1 MSTATTLPIQLK
13 GATVQ
18 RKGKVIVGPIDLSV
32 EGRGITMVIGPN
44 GAGKTSI
51 LRMLHG
57 LDALSEGSL
66 HWQGGAKRVRKKQ
79 GYVFQ
84 TPVLLRRNVLENL
97 VYPLKLRGMARVK
110 ATKHAMDALAHVGL
124 NTFAQHAARTLSGGE
139 RQKLALA
146 RALIMEPELLLLDEP
161 CASLDGNATKAIEAI
176 LISARK
182 TGTRILMTT
191 HDMGQ
196 ARRLADDVL
205 FIVKGKIH
213 EAGTAETFF
222 AAPETPEARAF
233 LNGDILP

>member
-1 MSTATTLPIQLK
+1 MSIASTLPIQLTN
-13 GATVQ
+13 ATLRRQ
-18 RKGKVIVGPIDLSV
+18 GKVIVGPIDLSV
-32 EGRGITMVIGPN
+32 EGQGITMIIGPN

-57 LDALSEGSL
+57 LDALSAGSL
-66 HWQGGAKRVRKKQ
+66 HWQGGTKRVRAKQ

-97 VYPLKLRGMARVK
+97 IYPLKLRGASRIE
-110 ATKHAMDALAHVGL
+110 ATKRAMDALAHVGL
-124 NTFAQHAARTLSGGE
+124 KTFAQHPARTLSGGE

-146 RALIMEPELLLLDEP
+146 RALIHDPELLLLDEP

-176 LISARK
+176 LLSARK

-205 FIVKGKIH
+205 FVLKGRIH
-213 EAGTAETFF
+213 ESSGAKTFF
-222 AAPETPEARAF
+222 TAPKTPEAHAF
-233 LNGDILP
+233 LKGDILP